1 MIFPPRLPKPVRL
14 TSWCA
19 GLLLFVLCLVA
30 RATQPTLPLNDATP
44 RIDAW
49 PSLTWLVE
57 TGKPHSPTE
66 AYARREQFNTPAG
79 PRLTLGMQKRPY
91 WLHLPLNV
99 LASSD
104 GRWVLDIDHP
114 PLLQLDAYVLLKGQV
129 VQHESLGS
137 LRPGANRELRTLSH
151 AVTLQLQPGQSYD
164 LLIRV
169 ETTSASI
176 LPITLQKPASL
187 LNQALGEQMLQGM
200 LLGLALCLLAYSLLQ
215 WFSLRDPLFL
225 WYVLMTGG
233 SVWFAAY
240 FHGVGSQLLWS
251 DSPWLARHSG
261 GLSAMVATCG
271 GFLFIS
277 EILHSRQPLAWRLK
291 LMRGGAVLAC
301 LLALAYGLD
310 AFDSRA
316 MVAIV
321 TVLGP
326 VPALIGIPGAWHL
339 ARRRDPMGATLLVAW
354 AVYFASVLVSASII
368 QGRMPINFWTQHALQ
383 FGATLDMLLF
393 MHVLG
398 LRSKAMQQAAAAA
411 HQERD
416 RMRSLAYNDPLTGLP
431 NRRGLHL
438 ALTHALTQCNPQRP
452 LAVYLLDL
460 DGFKPVNDRYGHDV
474 GDELLVAV
482 TRRLQDHLR
491 QADLVARL
499 GGDEFV
505 VVAQVHSGQQ
515 AHDLGQKLLEA
526 YRLPFTIG
534 PDLQVTVGLTIGYAM
549 APQDGTDGMELLRLA
564 DAAMYA
570 GKQSGKF
577 CLRRCTSAISPA

>member
-1 MIFPPRLPKPVRL
+1 MRLA
-14 TSWCA
+14 SWCA
-19 GLLLFVLCLVA
+19 SLLLFMLCLAA
-30 RATQPTLPLNDATP
+30 RATQPTLTLDDATP

-49 PSLTWLVE
+49 PALTWLVE
-57 TGKPHSPTE
+57 SDAPLSAAE
-66 AYARREQFNTPAG
+66 AYTLRDRFNAPTG
-79 PRLTLGMQKRPY
+79 PQLTLGMQKRPY

-99 LASSD
+99 LPSSD

-114 PLLQLDAYVLLKGQV
+114 PLHQLDVYVLLGGHI
-129 VQHESLGS
+129 VQHAALGS
-137 LRPGANRELRTLSH
+137 LHPSAARELQTLSH
-151 AVTLQLQPGQSYD
+151 AATLQFHPGQSYE

-169 ETTSASI
+169 STSSASI
-176 LPITLQKPASL
+176 LPITLQKPAAL
-187 LNQALGEQMLQGM
+187 FNQALSEQMLQG
-200 LLGLALCLLAYSLLQ
+200 LLIGLALCLMAYSLLQ
-215 WFSLRDPLFL
+215 WLSLRDPLFL
-225 WYVLMTGG
+225 LYVLMTAG
-233 SVWFAAY
+233 SVWFSAY
-240 FHGVGSQLLWS
+240 FHGVGTQLLWS
-251 DSPWLARHSG
+251 GNPWLARHSG
-261 GLSAMVATCG
+261 GMSAMLATFG

-277 EILHSRQPLAWRLK
+277 EILHSRQPQPRRRQ

-301 LLALAYGLD
+301 LLALAYGFD
-310 AFDSRA
+310 AFDSRK

-321 TVLGP
+321 TLLGP
-326 VPALIGIPGAWHL
+326 APALIGLPGAWHL

-354 AVYFASVLVSASII
+354 AVYFASVWVSAGII
-368 QGRMPINFWTQHALQ
+368 QGWLPINFWTQHALQ